1 MEATEPKHKNL
12 TVTHLRPELHNLF
25 IALSEIEGCS
35 RAELLEA
42 LVFPFVKSWI
52 DQRERNL
59 DVNPRVMESLHHAID
74 EAFINQTVVYSSRY
88 MSHSSAPKDK
98 RQLLKDR
105 MLRIK

>member
-1 MEATEPKHKNL
+1 MAYPDPPKSKNL

-42 LVFPFVKSWI
+42 LLFPFVKNWI

-59 DVNPRVMESLHHAID
+59 NTDKEVMESLHHAIN
-74 EAFINQTVVYSSRY
+74 EAFINQTVKKNCRY
-88 MSHSSAPKDK
+88 ILHTALPDDERKMA
-98 RQLLKDR
+98 KDR
-105 MLRIK
+105 MLRK

>member
-1 MEATEPKHKNL
+1 MDATELKHKNL

-42 LVFPFVKSWI
+42 LLFPFVKSWI

-59 DVNPRVMESLHHAID
+59 DVDPSVMESLHHAVN
-74 EAFINQTVVYSSRY
+74 EAFLNQTVIHCSRY
-88 MSHSSAPKDK
+88 MPHSTVPEEK
-98 RQLLKDR
+98 RQMVRDR
-105 MLRIK
+105 MLR